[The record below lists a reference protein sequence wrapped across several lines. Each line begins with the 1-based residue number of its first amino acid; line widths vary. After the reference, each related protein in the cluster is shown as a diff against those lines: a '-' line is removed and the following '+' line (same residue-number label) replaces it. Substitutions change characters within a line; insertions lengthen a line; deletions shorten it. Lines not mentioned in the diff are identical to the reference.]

1 MRNVETKASR
11 CSFVIRRIKAETH
24 SEGLLIEIII
34 KPPVAKRISI
44 YYITKSIYYQ
54 FGKRGKAGSL
64 AALKKTAIMIPCK
77 RQKEAFGERKNMK
90 KKITGKDILFL
101 QAVIIVYTCSSIAA
115 KLAAGCELF
124 SLKFC
129 LFYGIEIIILGVYA
143 LLWQQVIKR
152 FELSVAYANRAMV
165 IVWSMLWAA
174 LIFKEQLTVSNIAG
188 ILLVVVGT
196 FIVNKDTGGAQ
207 A

>member
-1 MRNVETKASR
+1 M
-11 CSFVIRRIKAETH
+11 
-24 SEGLLIEIII
+24 
-34 KPPVAKRISI
+34 
-44 YYITKSIYYQ
+44 
-54 FGKRGKAGSL
+54 
-64 AALKKTAIMIPCK
+64 
-77 RQKEAFGERKNMK
+77 
-90 KKITGKDILFL
+90 
-101 QAVIIVYTCSSIAA
+101 
-115 KLAAGCELF
+115 F

-129 LFYGIEIIILGVYA
+129 LFYGIEIVILGVYA

-188 ILLVVVGT
+188 ILLVVTGT
-196 FIVNKDTGGAQ
+196 FIVNRDTGGAQ

>member
-1 MRNVETKASR
+1 MYINLLYYKIHLLSIREKRKPCGIEKNCYNDTMPKA
-11 CSFVIRRIKAETH
+11 
-24 SEGLLIEIII
+24 
-34 KPPVAKRISI
+34 
-44 YYITKSIYYQ
+44 
-54 FGKRGKAGSL
+54 
-64 AALKKTAIMIPCK
+64 
-77 RQKEAFGERKNMK
+77 KEAFGERKNMK
-90 KKITGKDILFL
+90 KKITGRDILFL

-129 LFYGIEIIILGVYA
+129 LFYGIEIVILGVYA

-196 FIVNKDTGGAQ
+196 FIVNQDTGGAQ